1 MAKRL
6 SDLNLGTGVTPAAA
20 SLQQADRDVEKFLVH
35 LEELVDDPSLQW
47 ARDTIEGITET
58 IEKTRI
64 VTSGQRDA
72 IANIRKHQG
81 DDTRRRPSRRYE
93 GWRGSD

>member
-1 MAKRL
+1 MPKKL
-6 SDLNLGTGVTPAAA
+6 EDLHLTNEPTSAGA
-20 SLQQADRDVEKFLVH
+20 SLQRADKDVDRFLAH
-35 LEELVDDPSLQW
+35 LEELAEESSLQW
-47 ARDTIEGITET
+47 ARDTIEGIKGT
-58 IEKTRI
+58 IEQSRV
-64 VTSGQRDA
+64 VTAGQRDA